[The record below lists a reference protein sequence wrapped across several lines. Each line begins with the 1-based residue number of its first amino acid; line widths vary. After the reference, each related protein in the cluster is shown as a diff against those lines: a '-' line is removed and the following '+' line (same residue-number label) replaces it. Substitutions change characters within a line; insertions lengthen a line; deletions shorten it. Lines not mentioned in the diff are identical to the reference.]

1 MRPTLRDFALPA
13 MLLTIGMTV
22 AASAVTGAIRDI
34 GAAIPVRWTPSAA
47 GHPHEALRWLRLCLA
62 DPRCRA
68 SGAALMAASAVRHG
82 RALGGGLLVG
92 VASAA
97 WLGMLRMRSLRP
109 RRSVGDSR
117 FASRVELRQLAR
129 RSPGAWFPLGYAQR
143 WPRPWHT
150 GSASE
155 LVSRLATA
163 WAHPVRLPEEDLA
176 RHVLVV
182 GLTGA
187 HKTTSVVFPV
197 LLEAAR
203 AGVSVVALDLKY
215 GETDSLARAAQEWQR
230 WARDVQVFAPLEA
243 TTLRW
248 NPLAGCRSM
257 GDAQQLASQLFED
270 PDPSDADMIY
280 WVGAERHICAV
291 LCCALGA
298 DGGPPTLGRL
308 RTVCESG
315 PAGVLAYIRAHPQA
329 PMLLAKLG
337 AYFAMLPK
345 DQAGI
350 LQGIASRLE
359 AWGDEAVRAATG
371 VSAPWEQIDL
381 GRLRRE
387 PTFLIVGVSQAALG
401 RLRFLCHLFL
411 RNLAGHLLR
420 PRAPEEQVRV
430 LVVLEELPGWGAL
443 PGLGEHLATYR
454 SRQVSVL
461 ATLQSDAQGEH
472 VYGRD
477 GWAAVSAN
485 LVTKLY
491 LPSLAD
497 VDAERLSRAMG
508 TAAGED
514 IASSRGWGATG
525 PRKGEQR
532 RVIPIP
538 LQRPEELRGI
548 GRCSNECL
556 VRFASSPP
564 ARLWCPPYYLR
575 PEYADRVPNRLPR
588 TAELVIYHHL
598 WVRRHHVDG
607 ATKVPAGRPASLHD
621 PPVPGD
627 ATPYVETV
635 RDAAQTPR
643 NDHPRAD
650 DATAEDIAQLNRLVE
665 ALLLSIGPDRPA
677 AIRAVRGRGRIVEI
691 RADPREIVRACGRPD
706 VMHDLARRW
715 SALRWVRRV
724 RPSFILSRR
733 ALDVLDPRL
742 ARRIADVCADA
753 AAET

>member
-1 MRPTLRDFALPA
+1 MRDFAPPV
-13 MLLTIGMTV
+13 MLLTVGVAV
-22 AASAVTGAIRDI
+22 AASGIAGALREI
-34 GAAIPVRWTPSAA
+34 AAALPARWAPSAA
-47 GHPHEALRWLRLCLA
+47 GRPPDAGRWLRACLA
-62 DPRCRA
+62 DPRCREA
-68 SGAALMAASAVRHG
+68 AAALMAASAARHEHV
-82 RALGGGLLVG
+82 LWGGLLFG

-97 WLGMLRMRSLRP
+97 WLGVLRLRSQRP
-109 RRSVGDSR
+109 RRPAGDAR
-117 FASRVELRQLAR
+117 FASRAELRRLTR
-129 RSPGAWFPLGYAQR
+129 CSPGAWFPLGYARR
-143 WPRPWHT
+143 WPLPWRAPP
-150 GSASE
+150 GPA

-163 WAHPVRLPEEDLA
+163 WAQPVRLPEEDLA

-187 HKTTSVVFPV
+187 HKTTAVVFPV

-215 GETDSLARAAQEWQR
+215 GEADSLARAAQEWQR
-230 WARDVQVFAPLEA
+230 RERDVQVFAPLEA

-248 NPLAGCRSM
+248 NPLAGCRSI

-270 PDPSDADMIY
+270 PDPSDADMVY

-298 DGGPPTLGRL
+298 DGGPATLGRL

-315 PAGVLAYIRAHPQA
+315 PAGVQAYVRAHPQA
-329 PMLLAKLG
+329 PVLMARLG

-359 AWGDEAVRAATG
+359 AWGDEAVRGATE

-387 PTFLIVGVSQAALG
+387 PSLLIIGVPQAALG
-401 RLRFLCHLFL
+401 RLRCLCHLFL
-411 RNLAGHLLR
+411 RNLAAHLLR
-420 PRAPEEQVRV
+420 PREPEEQVRV
-430 LVVLEELPGWGAL
+430 LLVLEELPGWGAL
-443 PGLGEHLATYR
+443 PGLAEHLATYR

-461 ATLQSDAQGEH
+461 ATLQSDAQGEY

-497 VDAERLSRAMG
+497 VDAERLSRVMG

-514 IASSRGWGATG
+514 IASSRGWGAAG
-525 PRKGEQR
+525 SRKGEQR
-532 RVIPIP
+532 RAIPIP
-538 LQRPEELRGI
+538 LQRPEDLRGI
-548 GRCSNECL
+548 GRPPDESL
-556 VRFASSPP
+556 VRFARIPP

-575 PEYADRVPNRLPR
+575 PEYAGRMPDRIPKTP
-588 TAELVIYHHL
+588 ELVIYHHL
-598 WVRRHHVDG
+598 WARRNRPG
-607 ATKVPAGRPASLHD
+607 ATNAASAAGPPPRAD
-621 PPVPGD
+621 PPDAGD
-627 ATPYVETV
+627 ATQCAEPA
-635 RDAAQTPR
+635 RRAARTPP
-643 NDHPRAD
+643 NGHAPGNG
-650 DATAEDIAQLNRLVE
+650 ATADDIAQLNRLVE
-665 ALLLSIGPDRPA
+665 ALLLASGPGRPA
-677 AIRAVRGRGRIVEI
+677 AIRAVRGGGRIVEI
-691 RADPREIVRACGRPD
+691 RADPRDIVRACGRPD
-706 VMHDLARRW
+706 VMHGLARRW

-733 ALDVLDPRL
+733 ALDALDPRL
-742 ARRIADVCADA
+742 ARRLVDVCAREI
-753 AAET
+753 AET